1 MPASATGT
9 PTTNF
14 GFATL
19 NTSVDAPNG
28 TGINNIIIDIDSKLD
43 VVRDAQD
50 AAIAAIAADAVD
62 IGLVIALG

>member
-1 MPASATGT
+1 MAASATGT
-9 PTTNF
+9 PTANY

-28 TGINNIIIDIDSKLD
+28 TGINNIITSIDTAMKTKNDS
-43 VVRDAQD
+43 QD
-50 AAIAAIAADAVD
+50 AAITAATADAVD